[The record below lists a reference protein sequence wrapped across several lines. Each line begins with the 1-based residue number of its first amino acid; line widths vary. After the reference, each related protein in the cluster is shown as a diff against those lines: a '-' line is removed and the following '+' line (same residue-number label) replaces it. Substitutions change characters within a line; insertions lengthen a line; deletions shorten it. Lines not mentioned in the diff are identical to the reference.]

1 MWTTSNPYRPN
12 VNFTQKREVDKLVMG
27 IHSMILNIITSKD
40 IFSGIDLISAEVILL
55 RGN

>member
-12 VNFTQKREVDKLVMG
+12 VNFTQKREVDKLVMD

>member
-1 MWTTSNPYRPN
+1 MWTKSNPDRPN
-12 VNFTQKREVDKLVMG
+12 VNFTQKREVDKLVMD